1 MYSFCAGR
9 FESRMALW
17 CSETKRWVKRQ
28 FVNCEDDKWSLI
40 TLVNTLL
47 DKNIIPEHIKNDQ
60 ILYQLL
66 LLQVSKIVMEMITLP
81 TYGFILPE
89 FSYCPMSTH
98 YMLCDILQRIENA
111 RTTLE
116 RQTGV
121 NIEHYYRLRKVCR
134 KRSATTL
141 SVSTKRYL
149 FTIVIHC
156 GLFLGFFI
164 RFFSFVIQFQMA

>member
-1 MYSFCAGR
+1 MV
-9 FESRMALW
+9 LW
-17 CSETKRWVKRQ
+17 CSETERWVKKQ
-28 FVNCEDDKWSLI
+28 FQNHAGDTWSLV
-40 TLVNTLL
+40 TLVDTLC
-47 DKNIIPEHIKNDQ
+47 DKHIIPDHIKNDQ
-60 ILYQLL
+60 LLYHLL

-89 FSYCPMSTH
+89 FSYCPISTH

-121 NIEHYYRLRKVCR
+121 NIEHYYRLRKFCR

-149 FTIVIHC
+149 FTIVIHR
-156 GLFLGFFI
+156 GLFLGFLI
-164 RFFSFVIQFQMA
+164 GFFSFVIQFQMA